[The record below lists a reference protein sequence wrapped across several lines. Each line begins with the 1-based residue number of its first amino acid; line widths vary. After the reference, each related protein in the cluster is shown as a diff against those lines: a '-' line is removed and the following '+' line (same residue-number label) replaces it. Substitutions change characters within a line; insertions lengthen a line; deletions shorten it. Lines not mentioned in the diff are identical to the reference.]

1 MFGFAQS
8 IYPLLATTDRIIRI
22 VIGMLFPLATIF
34 FLWGVIE
41 YMRAAGDEKKI
52 KDARQ
57 KITYGIIGL
66 FMMVAV
72 WGIVGAIVKTF
83 GLDTGGVSLPREIPA
98 VQIETNPNAGRR

>member
-1 MFGFAQS
+1 MNPPCDPNS
-8 IYPLLATTDRIIRI
+8 LCELLQKIDLVIRT
-22 VIGMLFPLATIF
+22 VIGILFPLATAI

-66 FMMVAV
+66 FLMVAV
-72 WGIVGAIVKTF
+72 WGIVKAVVVTF
-83 GLDTGGVSLPREIPA
+83 GLQG
-98 VQIETNPNAGRR
+98 

>member
-1 MFGFAQS
+1 MSQS
-8 IYPLLATTDRIIRI
+8 IYELLQKSENIIRTI
-22 VIGMLFPLATIF
+22 IGILFPLATTI

-66 FMMVAV
+66 FLMVAV
-72 WGIVGAIVKTF
+72 WGIVRVIVTTF
-83 GLDTGGVSLPREIPA
+83 GLDAVVEIK
-98 VQIETNPNAGRR
+98 TTF

>member
-1 MFGFAQS
+1 MYGLAQS
-8 IYPLLATTDRIIRI
+8 IYDLLKKADDVVRTIIGI
-22 VIGMLFPLATIF
+22 LFPLATAI

-66 FMMVAV
+66 FLMVAV
-72 WGIVGAIVKTF
+72 WGIVKAIVVTF
-83 GLDTGGVSLPREIPA
+83 GLDVF
-98 VQIETNPNAGRR
+98 VETKTTF

>member
-1 MFGFAQS
+1 MNNFYGLAQS
-8 IYPLLATTDRIIRI
+8 IYDLLQKSENIIRTI
-22 VIGMLFPLATIF
+22 IGILFPLATAI

-66 FMMVAV
+66 FLMVAV
-72 WGIVGAIVKTF
+72 WGIVHVILVTF
-83 GLDTGGVSLPREIPA
+83 GLNIV
-98 VQIETNPNAGRR
+98 ETKTTF

>member
-1 MFGFAQS
+1 MNNFYGLAQS
-8 IYPLLATTDRIIRI
+8 IYDLLQKSEDIIRTI
-22 VIGMLFPLATIF
+22 IGILFPLATAI

-66 FMMVAV
+66 FLMVAV
-72 WGIVGAIVKTF
+72 WGIVHVILVTF
-83 GLDTGGVSLPREIPA
+83 GLNIV
-98 VQIETNPNAGRR
+98 ETKTTF

>member
-1 MFGFAQS
+1 MYNLAQS
-8 IYPLLATTDRIIRI
+8 IYTLLATADRIIRTI
-22 VIGMLFPLATIF
+22 IGIFFPLATAI

-72 WGIVGAIVKTF
+72 WGIVKAVVATF
-83 GLDTGGVSLPREIPA
+83 GLQG
-98 VQIETNPNAGRR
+98 

>member
-1 MFGFAQS
+1 MFGLAQS
-8 IYPLLATTDRIIRI
+8 LYTLLETADKIIRTI
-22 VIGMLFPLATIF
+22 IGIMFPLATAI

-66 FMMVAV
+66 FLMVAV
-72 WGIVGAIVKTF
+72 WGIVKAVVATF
-83 GLDTGGVSLPREIPA
+83 GLEG
-98 VQIETNPNAGRR
+98 

>member
-1 MFGFAQS
+1 MFGLAQS
-8 IYPLLATTDRIIRI
+8 LYTLLETADKI
-22 VIGMLFPLATIF
+22 VRTLISIMFPLATAI

-66 FMMVAV
+66 FLMVAV
-72 WGIVGAIVKTF
+72 WGIVKAVVATF
-83 GLDTGGVSLPREIPA
+83 GLDISTDVRLIF
-98 VQIETNPNAGRR
+98 